1 MVESRNRIPRP
12 QLRSREISSGQGPT
26 LTEMVENADLN
37 AKQRKARDVL
47 ARMDFSD
54 PNLPSDVEALL
65 FLCFLW
71 HESGSVNPVKKITGI
86 KNNVDARSLVDRVG
100 ESDNLTKQYEE
111 FYSQYRT
118 QVPEGIA

>member
-12 QLRSREISSGQGPT
+12 QLRNREISSGQGPT

-54 PNLPSDVEALL
+54 PNLPSDAGALL

-71 HESGSVNPVKKITGI
+71 HEYGSVNPVKKITGI